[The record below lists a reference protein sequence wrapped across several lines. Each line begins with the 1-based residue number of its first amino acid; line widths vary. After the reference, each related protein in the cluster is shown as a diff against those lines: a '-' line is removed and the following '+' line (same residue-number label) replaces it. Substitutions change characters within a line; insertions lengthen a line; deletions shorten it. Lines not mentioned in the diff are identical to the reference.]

1 MIPKKLAIVVSH
13 PIQYYAPLFAVLAK
27 EIELK
32 VFYCHN
38 PTPDEVGKDGFGK
51 AFSWDIELLKG
62 YNYEFLENV
71 SKNPSVTTKQGCDT
85 PDIGTHLIAYGATHV
100 VVFGWYLK
108 SHLQALEF
116 CNKQGI
122 PIAARGDSQLDPSQ
136 HWIKRLVKK
145 LYYPFFLS
153 RYDAFLSVGKRNKE
167 YLQHFGVKSEK
178 IIFSPHAVDQDFWKV
193 ERVKHDRIVFLWVAK
208 FIPKKRPFDVI
219 EAFKLALILVGGEV
233 EVELHLIGT
242 GELLEEA
249 RLKAKEIPS
258 IKFFGF
264 KNQTELKSMYAN
276 ADVLVLSSD
285 YLETWGLVVNEGF
298 ASGLPAIVSSAA
310 GCSQNLIDED
320 TGLVYP
326 MGNVMELKK
335 YMVDFVRIIQN
346 KEVVDR
352 FEKGIAEING
362 EYSFERNVVSFQE
375 FLTLN

>member
-1 MIPKKLAIVVSH
+1 MSQKKLAIVVSH

-38 PTPDEVGKDGFGK
+38 PTPEEVGKDGFGK
-51 AFSWDIELLKG
+51 SFSWDIDLLKG

-71 SKNPSVTTKQGCDT
+71 SKNPSVTAKDGCDT
-85 PDIGTHLIAYGATHV
+85 PSIGTRLTAYGVTHV

-108 SHLQALEF
+108 SHIQALKF
-116 CNKQGI
+116 CNRQGI

-136 HWIKRLVKK
+136 HWVKRLVKK

-178 IIFSPHAVDQDFWKV
+178 ILFSPHAVDQDFWAVEKV
-193 ERVKHDRIVFLWVAK
+193 RHDKIIFLWVAK

-219 EAFKLALILVGGEV
+219 ESFKLALNEV
-233 EVELHLIGT
+233 EGEEGIELHLIGT

-249 RLKAKEIPS
+249 KRKAKEVPS

-276 ADVLVLSSD
+276 ADALVLSSD
-285 YLETWGLVVNEGF
+285 YLETWGLVINEGF
-298 ASGLPAIVSSAA
+298 ASGLPAIVSSAV
-310 GCSQNLIDED
+310 GCSQNLINAD
-320 TGLVYP
+320 TGLIYP
-326 MGNVMELKK
+326 VGDVSKLKK
-335 YMVDFVRIIQN
+335 CMIEYVQLLQN
-346 KEVVDR
+346 KDEVSR
-352 FEKGIAEING
+352 IRKGITEINKQ
-362 EYSFERNVVSFQE
+362 FNFDRNIASFQQ
-375 FLTLN
+375 FLNFN

>member
-27 EIELK
+27 EIDLK

-38 PTPDEVGKDGFGK
+38 PTPDEVGKDGFGQ
-51 AFSWDIELLKG
+51 AFSWDIDLLKG
-62 YNYEFLENV
+62 YNYEFLKNV
-71 SKNPSVTTKQGCDT
+71 SKNPSVTAKDGCDT
-85 PDIGTHLIAYGATHV
+85 PDIGTHLMVYGATHV

-122 PIAARGDSQLDPSQ
+122 PIAARGDSQLVPSQ
-136 HWIKRLVKK
+136 HWLKRLVKR

-153 RYDAFLSVGKRNKE
+153 RYDAFLSVGKRNRRYLE
-167 YLQHFGVKSEK
+167 YYGVKSGK
-178 IIFSPHAVDQDFWKV
+178 ILFSPHAVDQDFWKV
-193 ERVKHDRIVFLWVAK
+193 ERVRHDKIVFVWVAK

-219 EAFKLALILVGGEV
+219 ESFLLALGELKDTNG
-233 EVELHLIGT
+233 VELHMVGT

-249 RLKAKEIPS
+249 KQKS
-258 IKFFGF
+258 MQHSTIKFLGF
-264 KNQTELKSMYAN
+264 KNQTELKPIYAN
-276 ADVLVLSSD
+276 SSSLILSSD

-298 ASGLPAIVSSAA
+298 ASGLPAIVSKAA
-310 GCSQNLIDED
+310 GCSQDMITNN
-320 TGLVYP
+320 TGMVYP
-326 MGNVMELKK
+326 VGNVVELKK
-335 YMVDFVRIIQN
+335 CMVHFVRILQN
-346 KEVVDR
+346 KEGVDR
-352 FEKGIAEING
+352 FEKGIAAINK